1 MSRLSKEVIADI
13 RKRAKDGQTFYEILT
28 ACKVSGA
35 TVYNLLHNYTYKG
48 LHNDR
53 GQVRGSQDT
62 EDQHAS

>member
-35 TVYNLLHNYTYKG
+35 TVYNLLHNYTYKEYS
-48 LHNDR
+48 DR